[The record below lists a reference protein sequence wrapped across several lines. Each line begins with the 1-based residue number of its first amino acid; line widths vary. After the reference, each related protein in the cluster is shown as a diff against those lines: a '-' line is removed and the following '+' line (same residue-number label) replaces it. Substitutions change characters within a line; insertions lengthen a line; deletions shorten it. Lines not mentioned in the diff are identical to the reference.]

1 MGDVKEKLFLDCL
14 DSYYN
19 EGGKQLIPDDDYEKL
34 KMDLSF
40 SESKLAS
47 YSSDEIKYLL
57 ANKRWKMGKPS
68 MEDKAY
74 DELRK
79 NLKAAGSTITLRD
92 DGSCNVKDGVCKNDL
107 RVDKGKTRLLYLPGV
122 AAVPSYFFGKY
133 FTENIFAQK
142 PLVTTAPCP
151 ECGSLMTVYF
161 GDLLSVQ
168 TDGIIGAPTPPQ
180 DEVMCKCGNC
190 KSDLKADRTRM
201 IIETLPN
208 PAKVAA

>member
-1 MGDVKEKLFLDCL
+1 
-14 DSYYN
+14 
-19 EGGKQLIPDDDYEKL
+19 
-34 KMDLSF
+34 MDLSF

-79 NLKAAGSTITLRD
+79 NLKAAGSTIALRD

-122 AAVPSYFFGKY
+122 AAGLILSCELSFWTLHLDPIFSLLLAAVPSYFFGKY

>member
-79 NLKAAGSTITLRD
+79 NLKAAGSTIALRD

-122 AAVPSYFFGKY
+122 AAGLIPRASSRSGRSTSTPS
-133 FTENIFAQK
+133 
-142 PLVTTAPCP
+142 
-151 ECGSLMTVYF
+151 SL
-161 GDLLSVQ
+161 
-168 TDGIIGAPTPPQ
+168 
-180 DEVMCKCGNC
+180 
-190 KSDLKADRTRM
+190 
-201 IIETLPN
+201 
-208 PAKVAA
+208 

>member
-1 MGDVKEKLFLDCL
+1 MSLTHFGHPMCSASVTAPCALHLSQPRVSPHLSQPHCFPHLSTRHSLLF
-14 DSYYN
+14 
-19 EGGKQLIPDDDYEKL
+19 Q
-34 KMDLSF
+34 
-40 SESKLAS
+40 
-47 YSSDEIKYLL
+47 
-57 ANKRWKMGKPS
+57 
-68 MEDKAY
+68 
-74 DELRK
+74 
-79 NLKAAGSTITLRD
+79 
-92 DGSCNVKDGVCKNDL
+92 VKDGVCKNDL

-122 AAVPSYFFGKY
+122 AAGLILSCELSFWTLHLDPIFSLLLAAIPSYFFGKY

-208 PAKVAA
+208 PAKVAV

>member
-1 MGDVKEKLFLDCL
+1 MVSQYKNPSQAAAAYIGTGSFGLTYEGKKCSDGAATSGKNMTPLFHDKRYAQLVVDL
-14 DSYYN
+14 MNTGTSFSGLVMFSLKSYT
-19 EGGKQLIPDDDYEKL
+19 QLIQKGQDDMIECE
-34 KMDLSF
+34 LSF
-40 SESKLAS
+40 WTLHLDPIFS
-47 YSSDEIKYLL
+47 LL
-57 ANKRWKMGKPS
+57 
-68 MEDKAY
+68 
-74 DELRK
+74 L
-79 NLKAAGSTITLRD
+79 
-92 DGSCNVKDGVCKNDL
+92 
-107 RVDKGKTRLLYLPGV
+107 